1 MRRMVYF
8 TEDLVMVDNKYN
20 GWTNY
25 ETWLVNLWFDT
36 SFEVNISAE
45 EIREMIRDY
54 ICEFSTDASNGFISD
69 MFNCFL
75 SEVNYHEIA
84 EHYIE
89 EENPHYGNRWDS
101 DFVTE

>member
-1 MRRMVYF
+1 
-8 TEDLVMVDNKYN
+8 MVDNKYN

-45 EIREMIRDY
+45 EIREMLRDY

-69 MFNCFL
+69 MFNGFL
-75 SEVNYHEIA
+75 SEVNYHELAHHYA
-84 EHYIE
+84 E
-89 EENPHYGNRWDS
+89 
-101 DFVTE
+101 